1 MKSKAHLIIGTLS
14 AVEISLLMGLSLNP
28 ITVATAA
35 FLSVAPDIDEPNS
48 KVLDKLVSKKTTKK
62 IHSTLIFTM
71 LIACFYLYTKTEK
84 SVYIGVVLSL
94 IAISFIEKKITV
106 NHTRS
111 IILTLVMLLISTT
124 LLIYNVNAGIVVLS
138 FLIAL
143 FPITNHRSLT
153 HSALIVVLIFSILKY
168 IEYSLHIKDLA
179 IIASTALISHLLC
192 DIVTKRGIPI
202 FYPFSKKYFSLA
214 NLRVGSFL
222 CNLVEYLVIIILSI
236 LILVSFLKKLNI

>member
-153 HSALIVVLIFSILKY
+153 HSALIV
-168 IEYSLHIKDLA
+168 
-179 IIASTALISHLLC
+179 
-192 DIVTKRGIPI
+192 
-202 FYPFSKKYFSLA
+202 
-214 NLRVGSFL
+214 
-222 CNLVEYLVIIILSI
+222 
-236 LILVSFLKKLNI
+236 KKLA